1 VRYCGHVPRNYQY
14 KDGIQQVFLLLR
26 DHLGDE
32 NLDLAGGVLYE
43 LIEIDCEHTH
53 DPGAAFQR
61 WRHDHMSRYVRHS
74 LELHGLMPPPTDADE
89 FSYSPTSNYHM
100 CHT

>member
-1 VRYCGHVPRNYQY
+1 MPMSAKTDEVLCA
-14 KDGIQQVFLLLR
+14 KIFLVLR

-43 LIEIDCEHTH
+43 LIEIDCEHTD

-61 WRHDHMSRYVRHS
+61 WRHDHMSRYVGESDMVYRRCPA
-74 LELHGLMPPPTDADE
+74 LTW
-89 FSYSPTSNYHM
+89 
-100 CHT
+100 